1 MTDHISDLLIRIK
14 NASEAGHERAV
25 VHYSKFNKAILDLLI
40 KKGFIAAVSEKGKE
54 KPMLEVTLVQE
65 NGAPKIA
72 GVERISK
79 PSKRIY
85 FKVSD
90 VRPIRQGFGMLVLST
105 PKGVMTDREARKEK
119 VGGEALFKIW

>member
-1 MTDHISDLLIRIK
+1 MTDQISDLLIRIK
-14 NASEAGHERAV
+14 NASDAGHERV
-25 VHYSKFNKAILDLLI
+25 VVLRSKFNKAILELLSRE
-40 KKGFIAAVSEKGKE
+40 GFVGEVAAKGKDGRTID
-54 KPMLEVTLVQE
+54 VALVRE
-65 NGAPKIA
+65 NGTSKIS

-79 PSKRIY
+79 PSKRVY

-90 VRPIRQGFGMLVLST
+90 VRPIRQGFGILVLST